1 MANVEHSVLTGSD
14 LHESKGVAAAANNR
28 VFVTNGAGSG
38 SFQQVPA
45 AAIAAAGVL
54 VFQAQLYHIR
64 DERSSGTD
72 SDTLTVSTW
81 NTRALNTEVTDEL
94 TVTTSGNQ
102 MSLAAGTYYI
112 EVNASTYFQGTY
124 VHNTTTNQIF
134 SKLRLRN
141 VTDSTT
147 LINGQ
152 SWTFMHADDGGG
164 NDCACSITAPASL
177 SGRFTLAG
185 TKSIEVQNWV
195 VNNMGAG
202 VLAKVTKSGK
212 AISSGENEVYTDV
225 RLWKIA

>member
-64 DERSSGTD
+64 DERSSGTTGD
-72 SDTLTVSTW
+72 NLTTGAW
-81 NTRALNTEVTDEL
+81 NTRTLQTEKTDEL

-102 MSLAAGTYYI
+102 ISLAAGTYWL
-112 EVNASTYFQGTY
+112 EAEAVTHFEGSSDNGGTNF
-124 VHNTTTNQIF
+124 VT
-134 SKLRLRN
+134 SKLRIRN

-147 LINGQ
+147 LLVGLGQ
-152 SWTFMHADDGGG
+152 KYRATDDGGG
-164 NDCACSITAPASL
+164 NRQAQNITFTSTIC
-177 SGRFTLAG
+177 GRFTLAG
-185 TKSIEVQNWV
+185 TKSIELQNWV
-195 VNNMGAG
+195 STTLNALVIPIVNKGG
-202 VLAKVTKSGK
+202 V

-225 RLWKIA
+225 KIWKIS